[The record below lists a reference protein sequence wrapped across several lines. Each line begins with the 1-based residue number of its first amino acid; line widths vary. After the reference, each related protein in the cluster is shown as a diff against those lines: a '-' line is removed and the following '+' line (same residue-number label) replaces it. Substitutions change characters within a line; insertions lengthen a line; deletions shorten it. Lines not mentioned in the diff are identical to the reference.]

1 MMISLHLA
9 LSLFLVLRLSECGLV
24 FHADCYNS
32 GSMLHRDHLLNNT
45 LTDHSAVRQLVEG
58 KFGKARDRILALSQE
73 MDPLRNVAT
82 ANTVGNAGLQRS
94 AAFLFDPD
102 VEFYTVYNSLS
113 AVYVSAL
120 NTLDTT
126 LWERGLNS
134 QDTVSHSKTCRMD

>member
-24 FHADCYNS
+24 FHADCYSS
-32 GSMLHRDHLLNNT
+32 GSMLPCDHLLNHT
-45 LTDHSAVRQLVEG
+45 LTDHRAVQHLVQA

-102 VEFYTVYNSLS
+102 VDFYTVYNSLS
-113 AVYVSAL
+113 AVYASAL
-120 NTLDTT
+120 NTLAAN
-126 LWERGLNS
+126 LWEPSLNS
-134 QDTVSHSKTCRMD
+134 QDTVSHFKTCRMD